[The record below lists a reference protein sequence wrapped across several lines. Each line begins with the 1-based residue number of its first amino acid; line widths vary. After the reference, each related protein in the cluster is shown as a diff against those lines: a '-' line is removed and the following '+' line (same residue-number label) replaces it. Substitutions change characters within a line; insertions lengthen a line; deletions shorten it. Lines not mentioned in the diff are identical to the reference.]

1 MFFVLED
8 AFKASIKF
16 PLMVKKKQKKQKKTM
31 FYNMRVYG

>member
-16 PLMVKKKQKKQKKTM
+16 PLMVKKKQKKPM